1 MKKLLIIALVLLTTG
16 VTMAQN
22 EQIRTNKQVN
32 TLIVNSSGD
41 ITLRQDVS
49 NETNDII
56 KTDSD
61 CYLEDSVLVINGHAD
76 YTVTMAALTHLIV
89 NSSGD
94 VNTSGTMAGNDLD
107 VVFNSSGDT
116 RLDLDYDNVYVYMNS
131 SGDLV
136 LRGKCNDLF
145 VENNG
150 SGDVITKR
158 MEVSSQHV
166 TTGGNHSFPNLA
178 GLSGLLAQLG
188 ANLGRLTESADWEGF
203 ARDMEQWGEDMEA
216 WGRDMEEWGD
226 QIGRQME
233 GRGDRQGRKNHD
245 RRPEQWGQGAP
256 DLVPQ
261 PDVRPDDIAGTRP
274 QPWPGDRTMHK
285 NLLLDPHWG
294 GIDLGVNM
302 LLDLNPDENYA
313 LMDLR
318 PLKSWGFNFNIAD
331 VGIAFNHRHTA
342 GLYTGIGL
350 GWNNYRFENPIRL
363 IKGDEHLEAEWIDEG
378 VEGRVKKSK
387 LGVLYV
393 QAPLMLEVRPTRS
406 FFLAAGVTGGVR
418 VDSWTKVKFR
428 DDYKEKVR
436 GDYYLN
442 PLKLDATLRAGGDDM
457 GFFATYDLLPTF
469 VEGKGPGAHTFHVGF
484 SMIF

>member
-1 MKKLLIIALVLLTTG
+1 MKKLTLIALALLTMG
-16 VTMAQN
+16 AAMAQN
-22 EQIRTNKQVN
+22 NQIRTNKQVN
-32 TLIVNSSGD
+32 TLIVNNSGD
-41 ITLRQDVS
+41 ITLRQDVT
-49 NETNDII
+49 NETNRIYESNKDCLIEDTVLI
-56 KTDSD
+56 VNGSD
-61 CYLEDSVLVINGHAD
+61 DYYVIMAGLE
-76 YTVTMAALTHLIV
+76 HLIV
-89 NSSGD
+89 NASGD
-94 VNTSGTMAGNDLD
+94 VTTSGDFQGKDLD

-116 RLDLDYDNVYVYMNS
+116 KLDLDYDNVNAYMNG

-136 LRGKCNDLF
+136 LRGKCNNLY

-150 SGDVITKR
+150 SGDVNLKR
-158 MEVSSQHV
+158 MDAGSKNI
-166 TTGGNHSFPNLA
+166 TLGGVRHFTLDGLAELLEELGLNLE
-178 GLSGLLAQLG
+178 
-188 ANLGRLTESADWEGF
+188 RLTDSVDWEGF
-203 ARDMEQWGEDMEA
+203 ARDMEQWGEDMEE
-216 WGRDMEEWGD
+216 WGRHMEEWGD
-226 QIGRQME
+226 QVGRQME
-233 GRGDRQGRKNHD
+233 GRRPRQPKG
-245 RRPEQWGQGAP
+245 RRPEQWGQGTP
-256 DLVPQ
+256 DVVPQ
-261 PDVRPDDIAGTRP
+261 PDVRPEDVAVTKL

-285 NLLLDPHWG
+285 TLLMDPHWG
-294 GIDLGVNM
+294 GVDLGVNM
-302 LLDLNPDENYA
+302 LFDLNPNEYYSF
-313 LMDLR
+313 MDLR

-387 LGVLYV
+387 LGALYV